1 MHLREHK
8 KCAISHTLNYF
19 KMQETSTRDPLV
31 AFAGEKPS
39 KPSKSSLLGSKKNTV
54 KAPEPKVT
62 IKPIV
67 TYSNATRVP
76 STAANTERYCEL
88 FEQEDECNGDQ
99 DCSWCNILEMCIGRK
114 KEDFKHCIG
123 NKRNKEIDQPGMRLC
138 NSLLLLS
145 VIQDNF

>member
-1 MHLREHK
+1 
-8 KCAISHTLNYF
+8 
-19 KMQETSTRDPLV
+19 MQETSTRDPLV